1 MTFHIYHTYADLD
14 QFRAY
19 LAGSSYSTGWS
30 ADESILL
37 NLLEHSSRMID
48 DYVGSDGTFGPT
60 VETRLYDLGSGDL
73 RYDPRSYER
82 AVGISTSEY
91 RAAVVP
97 LDRWLISATTVTAY
111 ADSARTTSETL
122 TSGLANDYILEP
134 YNQYPKYRLKLTENT
149 TKSLGAGQQV
159 LSISGTWGWEEL
171 SHSNGALDGAISS
184 TTATS
189 VVVTLVGTLAPG
201 VTIKV
206 DSEQM
211 YVTAVSSNNK
221 TLTVI
226 RGVNGTTAAT
236 HLTATTIYH
245 IEYPKDVRVT
255 CMEIARVHYRE
266 RDMGIVESIGTTE
279 QNVTTKGGKEIADSL
294 SMLNHYRTWR
304 HASGLVF

>member
-1 MTFHIYHTYADLD
+1 MSAFHVYHSYCDLD
-14 QFRAY
+14 TFRAY
-19 LAGSSYSTGWS
+19 LAGSSYSSGWS
-30 ADESILL
+30 ADSDVLL
-37 NLLEHSSRMID
+37 KILEHSSRIID
-48 DYVGSDGTFGPT
+48 DYVGDGTFGPT

-73 RYDPRSYER
+73 RYDPRPYER
-82 AVGISTSEY
+82 AVGIATSEY
-91 RAAVVP
+91 RASVVP

-111 ADSARTTSETL
+111 ADSARTTSQTL

-134 YNQYPKYRLKLTENT
+134 YNNIPKYRLKLTENT
-149 TKSLGAGQQV
+149 TKALGAGQQV
-159 LSISGTWGWEEL
+159 LSIAGTWGWEDR

-211 YVTAVSSNNK
+211 YVAAVSSNNK

-236 HLTATTIYH
+236 HLTATTVYH
-245 IEYPKDVRVT
+245 IDYPQDVTVA
-255 CMEIARVHYRE
+255 CMEIARSEYRD

-279 QNVTTKGGKEIADSL
+279 QSITTRSGAQMQDTLKT
-294 SMLNHYRTWR
+294 LNHYRTYMP
-304 HASGLVF
+304 AAGLVF